1 MERQFNGYPVPEFR
15 EMFEIATDVKDNKLE
30 KALFEADKLDFT
42 PQVGLS
48 YFGVESQYID
58 GDPDHVGGRT
68 ILCYYAF
75 ARYLQSADQASTSTG
90 LSCRPTAVQ
99 LLCPIRAKRNGLKP
113 SGGKLIFF
121 GTVYNMVKA
130 ERSVSMCKGIEYPYR
145 ANQIMIEHIETYFRI
160 FFAVTVSTVIS
171 DVKDFVF
178 VVLILESIP

>member
-1 MERQFNGYPVPEFR
+1 MYEPPTNIFYMERQFNGYPVPEFR

-58 GDPDHVGGRT
+58 GDPDHVGGKT

-90 LSCRPTAVQ
+90 LKLQTYGGSVVVPDTSKTKRFEAERGKADIFMEQFITW
-99 LLCPIRAKRNGLKP
+99 LRRNGVLACAKV
-113 SGGKLIFF
+113 SNTRIGLI
-121 GTVYNMVKA
+121 K
-130 ERSVSMCKGIEYPYR
+130 
-145 ANQIMIEHIETYFRI
+145 
-160 FFAVTVSTVIS
+160 
-171 DVKDFVF
+171 
-178 VVLILESIP
+178 